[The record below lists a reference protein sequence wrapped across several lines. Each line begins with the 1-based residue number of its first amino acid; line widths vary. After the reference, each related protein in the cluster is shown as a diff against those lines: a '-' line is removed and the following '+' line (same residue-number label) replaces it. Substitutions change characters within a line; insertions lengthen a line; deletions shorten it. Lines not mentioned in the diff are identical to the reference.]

1 MPVSAASEALNNRA
15 AGRAINRRGLLGLGA
30 RSAAALAAA
39 SALAGCGTTTVE
51 ADDDRVQ
58 TLRYGANPS
67 QFVELTLPSSAD
79 GPLPVAVVIHG
90 GFWRSAY
97 GLDLGRPLAA
107 TLPERGWAAL
117 NIEYRRVG
125 NGGGYP
131 ATLAD
136 VAAAIDVLA
145 DAGLAAA
152 REQGLDLDL
161 SRVVTIGHSAG
172 GHLAAWAATRSGQD
186 AGSPGAAPAVTV
198 SAVVSQAGVLDLR
211 ASARDGL
218 GADAAQAFLDGNPDQ
233 VPERYDEVSPIERL
247 PLGVPTLC
255 VHASGDENVPISQSE
270 TFVEAALGA
279 GDEAELSTVEGDH
292 FVVIDPAAPAWAR
305 VLDWLD
311 RFA

>member
-1 MPVSAASEALNNRA
+1 M
-15 AGRAINRRGLLGLGA
+15 
-30 RSAAALAAA
+30 
-39 SALAGCGTTTVE
+39 
-51 ADDDRVQ
+51 Q
-58 TLRYGANPS
+58 TLRYGADAS
-67 QFVELTLPSSAD
+67 QFVEMSLPSSAD

-107 TLPERGWAAL
+107 TLPGRGWSAL

-131 ATLAD
+131 ATLVD

-152 REQGLDLDL
+152 REQGMDLDL

-172 GHLAAWAATRSGQD
+172 GQLAAWAATRAGQD

-218 GADAAQAFLDGNPDQ
+218 GGNAAQAFLDGNPDQ
-233 VPERYDEVSPIERL
+233 VSERYDEASPIERL
-247 PLGVPTLC
+247 PLGVPILC
-255 VHASGDENVPISQSE
+255 VHSSGDQNVPISQSE
-270 TFVEAALGA
+270 TFVDGALAA
-279 GDEAELSTVEGDH
+279 GDEAELSTVAGDH
-292 FVVIDPAAPAWAR
+292 FVVIDPADRAWLL